1 MTNNPSQ
8 PRKMDV
14 YDAIDRRTKLS
25 LNCVQVGVVQSF
37 DASTQLATVKIAM
50 KQVTN
55 IDNQGVKTLQEY
67 PLLLECPTFTLSG
80 GSDFI
85 SMPISSGDNCLV
97 LFNDRD
103 IDAWLKSGD
112 GGFPTTSRAHD
123 LADGFCLVGVRPL
136 TDSIASY
143 LADGIRI
150 SHSVGAIMDF
160 KDNLI
165 ESVATL
171 FKHNGDMTVSGDLLV
186 EGDAEIAQNLE
197 VGGNMTITGD
207 MFGNGGTVT
216 INDNITQQSGKVL
229 RAGNGATGTFTT
241 VTVLNGIVTGGTT

>member
-37 DASTQLATVKIAM
+37 DSSTQLATVKIAM

-55 IDNQGVKTLQEY
+55 IDDQGVKTLQEY

-85 SMPISSGDNCLV
+85 SMPISNGDNCLV

-150 SHSVGAIMDF
+150 SHSVDAIMDF

-165 ESVATL
+165 ESAATL
-171 FKHNGDMTVSGDLLV
+171 FKHNGDIEVTGN
-186 EGDAEIAQNLE
+186 AEIEQNLE

-229 RAGNGATGTFTT
+229 SAGNGATGTFTT
-241 VTVLNGIVTGGTT
+241 VTVLNGIVTGGTV